1 MPSVTEL
8 KRLVEERRRLL
19 AEAEATLEKA
29 LRRDPEIG
37 DFVQSTLTRFYG
49 RVTKVTSRPHGRPWV
64 EITPYLAPTLP
75 GRSSL
80 DLFGD
85 WEIIDDPTACDGSS
99 PEPSGAEIVS
109 RLTDV
114 IVSFGSMRPPAPF
127 QIGRGAEEHVSRE

>member
-1 MPSVTEL
+1 MKCRSILAGFPMPSVTEL

-75 GRSSL
+75 GARHLTCSAIGRSSTIPRL
-80 DLFGD
+80 ATGVRRSR
-85 WEIIDDPTACDGSS
+85 AARRSS
-99 PEPSGAEIVS
+99 
-109 RLTDV
+109 RD
-114 IVSFGSMRPPAPF
+114 
-127 QIGRGAEEHVSRE
+127 